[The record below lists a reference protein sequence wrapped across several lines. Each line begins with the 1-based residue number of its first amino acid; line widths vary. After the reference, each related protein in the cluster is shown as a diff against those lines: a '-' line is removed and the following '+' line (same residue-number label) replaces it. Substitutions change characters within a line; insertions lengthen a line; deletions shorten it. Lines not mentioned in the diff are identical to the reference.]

1 MEAAHPRTDWS
12 VLSTLLRL
20 AQREGW
26 RVEFDADQV
35 QVSNRRARPGVLVLP
50 SRLIRHARANGWNTA
65 VAPGRI
71 GLRHPAV
78 RQAVTLRLGEG

>member
-1 MEAAHPRTDWS
+1 MQAGLPRTDWT

-26 RVEFDADQV
+26 RVEFDDDRV
-35 QVSNRRARPGVLVLP
+35 HVSSRRAMAGVMVLP
-50 SRLIRHARANGWNTA
+50 CRLMLHARANGWSA
-65 VAPGRI
+65 AIAPGRI

-78 RQAVTLRLGEG
+78 RHAVTLRLDA